1 MNLGALGSIAGGI
14 SSGLSNGQKFEEG
27 IRKAQLEKLQRAA
40 ETSAGNAMFGGDVGG
55 LSNLDQSQAP
65 PPQQMMPGQPS
76 QPLQQPPTAQFGQP
90 RMGTPGA
97 PSPGVSAGPYA
108 GAISG
113 IESRGSG
120 DYKAMGPVTRTGD
133 RAYGKYGV
141 MGANIPQWTK
151 EVLGQSMTP
160 QQFVASPQAQDAV
173 FKAKFGGL
181 VQRYGNP
188 QDAASAWFT
197 GKPQAQGANRADVN
211 GMTGSNYVQKFN
223 QGMGQGAPPQGQQQ
237 PPAQGGQQQPLSQA
251 SPQLQQMVQRIK
263 QQNPGAPPAQ
273 MFRALQ
279 QLMPFLKQEDQQVIR
294 EQGLQMR
301 EALARQH
308 DELTR
313 FLEGGRNARQ
323 DQSQQG
329 QNQRQDSR
337 EAAQDQR
344 FTQGQQGQDSRLQQR
359 EAGQDQRQGQALTSR
374 EGIAG
379 RSADE
384 RERHDK
390 AGEATGAGRLA
401 LAGQGQEQRSAQAT
415 QRLKQS
421 QQRLDMLKDNA
432 QRASDT
438 ASRAFWQKK
447 LEAEQKNY
455 TALRNAEAN
464 VGRSGLAQP
473 KIDAAV
479 GDIEKKL
486 GGDDKPRSEDAPPPA
501 AQEASPPP
509 EALKALQEGHETTF
523 KNGQVW
529 TIKDGKPSRV
539 K

>member
-14 SSGLSNGQKFEEG
+14 SSGLSNGQKFEENR
-27 IRKAQLEKLQRAA
+27 RKAELEKLQRAA
-40 ETSAGNAMFGGDVGG
+40 ETSAGNAMFGGGDVGG
-55 LSNLDQSQAP
+55 LSNLDQSQTP
-65 PPQQMMPGQPS
+65 PPQQQMPGQPS
-76 QPLQQPPTAQFGQP
+76 QPMQPPTAQFGQP

-97 PSPGVSAGPYA
+97 PPRGVMPDPGTVQSYIVQAAQKRGIDPATALKVYKSEGGGAYTGDKGSSFGPYQLH
-108 GAISG
+108 
-113 IESRGSG
+113 
-120 DYKAMGPVTRTGD
+120 
-133 RAYGKYGV
+133 YGG
-141 MGANIPQWTK
+141 
-151 EVLGQSMTP
+151 
-160 QQFVASPQAQDAV
+160 VASGGNSVGGLGDEFTKATGLNARDPSTWQKQVDFALD
-173 FKAKFGGL
+173 KAKGGGWGPWHGA
-181 VQRYGNP
+181 QRVGVGDQQGIGGGAP
-188 QDAASAWFT
+188 Q
-197 GKPQAQGANRADVN
+197 P
-211 GMTGSNYVQKFN
+211 
-223 QGMGQGAPPQGQQQ
+223 GQGQ
-237 PPAQGGQQQPLSQA
+237 PPAQGGQQSPISQA

-279 QLMPFLKQEDQQVIR
+279 QLMPFIKQEDQQVIR

-301 EALARQH
+301 EALAQQH
-308 DELTR
+308 AELTR
-313 FLEGGRNARQ
+313 FLEGGRNDRQ
-323 DQSQQG
+323 QQSQQG
-329 QNQRQDSR
+329 QNQREDQR
-337 EAAQDQR
+337 EDNRNQR
-344 FTQGQQGQDSRLQQR
+344 FTQGQQGQDNRLQQR
-359 EAGQDQRQGQALTSR
+359 EAGQEQRQNQAITSR

-401 LAGQGQEQRSAQAT
+401 LAGQGQEQRAAQAT

-421 QQRLDMLKDNA
+421 QQRIDMLKDNA

-438 ASRAFWQKK
+438 AVRNYWQKK

-455 TALRNAEAN
+455 TSLRNAEAN
-464 VGRSGLAQP
+464 LGRSGLSQP

-486 GGDDKPRSEDAPPPA
+486 GGDDKPRNEDAPPSA